1 MTQHW
6 DRSGRVRDEARV
18 HTVSRLLQ
26 SGLLLLLDL
35 LLQCGYRGVDL
46 VLLGLSSSPH
56 TGRHGARSHWAG
68 RGQGSVQPGHDLVS
82 LSVMAGAGGG

>member
-1 MTQHW
+1 MTE
-6 DRSGRVRDEARV
+6 DGPGRMRHEAGL
-18 HTVSRLLQ
+18 HTVTGLLQ
-26 SGLLLLLDL
+26 PGLLLLLDL
-35 LLQCGYRGVDL
+35 LLERRYRGVDL

>member
-1 MTQHW
+1 MTE
-6 DRSGRVRDEARV
+6 DRPGRVRHHARL
-18 HTVSRLLQ
+18 HTVPGLLEP
-26 SGLLLLLDL
+26 GLLLLLDL
-35 LLQCGYRGVDL
+35 LLERRYRGVDL

>member
-6 DRSGRVRDEARV
+6 DRSGWVRDEARV

-35 LLQCGYRGVDL
+35 LLQCGHRGVDL
-46 VLLGLSSSPH
+46 VLLGL
-56 TGRHGARSHWAG
+56 RLSH
-68 RGQGSVQPGHDLVS
+68 
-82 LSVMAGAGGG
+82 